1 MNGTVFSVAL
11 LAACAAGAA
20 TLDVPRLPAPAF
32 ADREA
37 SGDSA
42 LPEGLTNGAFRVFR
56 LELAFDA
63 TPSNS
68 VQVAFGRDAPPAD
81 GFLAAEETDLIVGW
95 DCGEWFLRPRGL
107 ANRFAAAASPAPG
120 RRALTASVRVD
131 ARGVPRSA
139 EFRDGGTAFAFPG
152 LALPP
157 VPDWLDPGPWTRMR
171 VTARGAGA
179 PEEAVRAVFAP
190 DGAQVILR

>member
-1 MNGTVFSVAL
+1 

-32 ADREA
+32 ADREV

-56 LELAFDA
+56 LELAFGA

-81 GFLAAEETDLIVGW
+81 GLLAAEETDLIVGW

-107 ANRFAAAASPAPG
+107 VERYVFPAAAPDGAHT
-120 RRALTASVRVD
+120 LTASVRVD

-157 VPDWLDPGPWTRMR
+157 VPGWLDPRPWTRMR

-179 PEEAVRAVFAP
+179 PGEAVRAVFAP
-190 DGAQVILR
+190 DGARVILR